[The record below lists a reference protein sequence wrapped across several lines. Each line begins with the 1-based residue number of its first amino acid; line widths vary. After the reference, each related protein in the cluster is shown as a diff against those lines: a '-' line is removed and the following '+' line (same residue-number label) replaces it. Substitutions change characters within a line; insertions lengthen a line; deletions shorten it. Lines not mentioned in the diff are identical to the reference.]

1 MLCHRKIPNL
11 NISLYSFNLRWKD
24 NRWDIKC
31 SAPIQNSTIWDKRVT
46 LDKKKRAESFFLKNQ
61 RTSKL
66 QPNNV
71 FAQINQTRTHKSYKR
86 IKQISRLQQ
95 TYALRSFQHWR
106 TIPKTYNRK
115 VLRPRPIT
123 SKPRREGN
131 YMEGCL
137 PVEEQRMGRRRAS
150 TSSSHHSITNE
161 LPPSKIY
168 SASLVLLKPTVE
180 KPKCFQ
186 KNSQ

>member
-1 MLCHRKIPNL
+1 MIEQASSLQRQASSNKPETMLDLKINSQLNCPSQAVGGGERTSFAFHKHTRVMLCHRKIPNL

-31 SAPIQNSTIWDKRVT
+31 SAPIQNSTIWDKRAT

-95 TYALRSFQHWR
+95 TYALRSFQH
-106 TIPKTYNRK
+106 
-115 VLRPRPIT
+115 
-123 SKPRREGN
+123 
-131 YMEGCL
+131 
-137 PVEEQRMGRRRAS
+137 
-150 TSSSHHSITNE
+150 
-161 LPPSKIY
+161 
-168 SASLVLLKPTVE
+168 
-180 KPKCFQ
+180 
-186 KNSQ
+186 